1 MVDYSVVR
9 RNMVESQVRPNRVT
23 DPAIIEALTGVPR
36 ELFVPDPLRGVAY
49 VDKNI
54 DLGRGRY
61 LMAPMVMARLLQV
74 GEIRPGAIALDIGCA
89 SGYSTAVLARLC
101 DSVMAVEEDTELVST
116 ATTVLAELGVD
127 NAAVIEGPLTQGYAK
142 QAPYDLILFDGAIP
156 RVPEAIAGQL
166 AEGGRIVAVIDEG
179 AGIGRGTVFT
189 GHDGGLS
196 GRQIFDAAIPLL
208 PGFAGKPE
216 FVF

>member
-36 ELFVPDPLRGVAY
+36 ELFVPDPLRGIAY
-49 VDKNI
+49 VDKDI

-101 DSVMAVEEDTELVST
+101 DSVMAVEEDTELVGA

-127 NAAVIEGPLTQGYAK
+127 NAAVIEGPLVQGYAK
-142 QAPYDLILFDGAIP
+142 QAPYDLILFGGAIP

-179 AGIGRGTVFT
+179 TGIGRGTVFT